1 MEHMTIGDVARETG
15 LNTSAIRYYER
26 YGLLPAPARE
36 GGQRRYDREVLTRLA
51 VVRMAQEAGF
61 SLEEVR
67 TLLNGY
73 PDATPAGERWAD
85 LARRKIP
92 EVDALIARL
101 QAVRAT
107 LEESLRC
114 GCPTLDACAVIGWG
128 TGGGQGRGLEGESPA
143 AVGDK
148 ADALW
153 GTRPRP

>member
-1 MEHMTIGDVARETG
+1 MERMTIGDVARQTG

-26 YGLLPAPARE
+26 LGLLPEPARQ

-61 SLEEVR
+61 SLDEVR
-67 TLLNGY
+67 TLVGGY
-73 PDATPAGERWAD
+73 PEGTPAGERWAD

-92 EVDALIARL
+92 EVDALITRL

-114 GCPTLDACAVIGWG
+114 GCPTLDACAAIGWG
-128 TGGGQGRGLEGESPA
+128 KGGQSWRFEGDSPA
-143 AVGDK
+143 G
-148 ADALW
+148 
-153 GTRPRP
+153 

>member
-1 MEHMTIGDVARETG
+1 MEQMTIGDVARQTG

-26 YGLLPAPARE
+26 YGLLPEPARE

-61 SLEEVR
+61 SLEEIR

-73 PDATPAGERWAD
+73 PDAAPAGERWAD

-114 GCPTLDACAVIGWG
+114 GCPTLDACAAIGWG
-128 TGGGQGRGLEGESPA
+128 TGGGQR
-143 AVGDK
+143 
-148 ADALW
+148 
-153 GTRPRP
+153 

>member
-1 MEHMTIGDVARETG
+1 M
-15 LNTSAIRYYER
+15 
-26 YGLLPAPARE
+26 LPAPARE

-67 TLLNGY
+67 ALLHGY
-73 PDATPAGERWAD
+73 PDDTPAGERWAD

-101 QAVRAT
+101 QAVRTA

-114 GCPTLDACAVIGWG
+114 GCPTLDACAAIGW
-128 TGGGQGRGLEGESPA
+128 TRG
-143 AVGDK
+143 
-148 ADALW
+148 
-153 GTRPRP
+153 